1 MKTLLAFYAL
11 AMLISIPI
19 ANAQNQYTVDG
30 KQYTLKTDVEGSL
43 TLLWNTIDGEYRYFL
58 QKGDKVTELI
68 NTLVER
74 KYQEEYKEYLQLQTA
89 DVTISVEKVK
99 LTLPSLRDF
108 FNDYNSQKDPNYI
121 TQNKDIQIKIRL
133 GVFAGISNNIYTEN
147 PDNTLLP
154 VAGVDF
160 EIIEEAHLKRHSL
173 VIQFKQTFE
182 NSDYKYSASQ
192 FSLNYRFKFV
202 KTETF
207 DVFVNTKIASYTYV
221 KRDIEVI
228 VPGPADI
235 PIVTVVTESGGSFQA
250 PVIFGVGADITV
262 GKGYITFSYNDIV
275 GIVIENNGEFP
286 VDFTLGYKF
295 NL

>member
-1 MKTLLAFYAL
+1 MKTLLTFSAL
-11 AMLISIPI
+11 ALLMSISI

-30 KQYTLKTDVEGSL
+30 KQYTLKTEVEGSL

-74 KYQEEYKEYLQLQTA
+74 KYQEEYKEYLKLQTA

-99 LTLPSLRDF
+99 LTLPSLREF

-121 TQNKDIQIKIRL
+121 IQNKVIQIKIRL
-133 GVFAGISNNIYTEN
+133 GVFAGISNSIYTQN

-160 EIIEEAHLKRHSL
+160 EIIEDVHLKRHSL

-182 NSDYKYSASQ
+182 NSDYKYSSSQ

-202 KTETF
+202 KKESF
-207 DVFVNTKIASYTYV
+207 DVFVNTKFSSYTYV
-221 KRDIEVI
+221 NRE
-228 VPGPADI
+228 
-235 PIVTVVTESGGSFQA
+235 VTVIDPETSTSSVVSISGGEFQA
-250 PVIFGVGADITV
+250 PLVFGIGADILV
-262 GKGYITFSYNDIV
+262 GDGYITFSYNDIV
-275 GIVIENNGEFP
+275 GIILENNGEFP